1 MSRTGFRAA
10 GHPPSLA
17 AALLHFDVSF
27 MAWVLLGALGAYVGA
42 DLGLSSTQKGLMV
55 AVPPLGGAAF
65 RLLVGALADRM
76 GIKRTGLTTLAL
88 TLVPLG
94 WAALAGGTFPQV
106 LGIGLLLGVA
116 GASFA
121 VALPLAGYWYPPEY
135 RGLALGIAGAGNS
148 GTVIAALAAP
158 RLAEHVGWHATF
170 GLAAIPV
177 GLAWVGFAVLAKEPP
192 RPVVEGPSVK
202 SASLRL
208 LREPDARW
216 LSTFYLVTF
225 GGFVGLTSYLPIFF
239 VDRFGLSKVT
249 AAGYAALCAAAGSF
263 LRPAGGALADRLG
276 GARVL
281 AGVLGAVGVLV
292 AGLALLPGLG
302 ATVVL
307 LFVVL
312 GALGAGNGAVFQI
325 VPERFPTRMGAV
337 TGLVGAAGGVGG
349 FLLPFALG
357 SLEGTTG
364 SFAAGFVVLATVAAV
379 AMLTVVRRQRTWRE
393 RERWDLEVA
402 VA

>member
-1 MSRTGFRAA
+1 MSAKGFRSA
-10 GHPPSLA
+10 GHPPSLL

-27 MAWVLLGALGAYVGA
+27 MVWVLLGALGAYVAA
-42 DLGLSSTQKGLMV
+42 DLELSSAQKGLMV

-65 RLLVGALADRM
+65 RLIIGALADRV
-76 GIKRTGLTTLAL
+76 GIKRTGLVTLGL
-88 TLVPLG
+88 TLVPLAWG
-94 WAALAGGTFPQV
+94 AFAGGTYSQV
-106 LGIGLLLGVA
+106 LGIGVLLGVA

-148 GTVIAALAAP
+148 GTIIAALAAP
-158 RLAEHVGWHATF
+158 RIAEHVGWHATF

-177 GLAWVGFAVLAKEPP
+177 TLAWVGFAFLAKEPP
-192 RPVVEGPSVK
+192 RPVSTGPAVR

-208 LREPDARW
+208 LGEPDARW

-249 AAGYAALCAAAGSF
+249 AASFAALCAAAGSF
-263 LRPAGGALADRLG
+263 LRPLGGALADRLG
-276 GARVL
+276 GSRVL
-281 AGVLGAVGVLV
+281 VGVLGTVGALG
-292 AGLALLPGLG
+292 AGLALLPGLA

-307 LFVVL
+307 LFLAL
-312 GALGAGNGAVFQI
+312 GALGAGNGAVFQL
-325 VPERFPTRMGAV
+325 VPERFPTRIGAV

-349 FLLPFALG
+349 FALPFALG
-357 SLEGTTG
+357 SLEGVTG
-364 SFAAGFVVLATVAAV
+364 SFAAGFVVLAAV
-379 AMLTVVRRQRTWRE
+379 ATGAALTAVRRHRTWQE
-393 RERWDLEVA
+393 TWDLEVA

>member
-1 MSRTGFRAA
+1 MSTRGFRAA
-10 GHPPSLA
+10 GHPASLA

-27 MAWVLLGALGAYVGA
+27 MVWVLLGALGAYVAA
-42 DLGLSSTQKGLMV
+42 DLDLSSAQKGLMV
-55 AVPPLGGAAF
+55 AVPALGGAAF
-65 RLLVGALADRM
+65 RLLIGALAERV
-76 GIKRTGLTTLAL
+76 GIKRTGLVTLGL
-88 TLVPLG
+88 TLVPLAWG
-94 WAALAGGTFPQV
+94 AFAGGTYAQV
-106 LGIGLLLGVA
+106 LGIGVLLGVA

-148 GTVIAALAAP
+148 GTLIAALAAP

-192 RPVVEGPSVK
+192 RPATSGSIG

-208 LREPDARW
+208 LGEPDARW

-225 GGFVGLTSYLPIFF
+225 GGFVGLTSYLPMFF
-239 VDRFGLSKVT
+239 VDRFGLTKVT
-249 AAGYAALCAAAGSF
+249 AAGYAALCAAAGSL
-263 LRPAGGALADRLG
+263 LRPLGGAVADRLG
-276 GARVL
+276 GTRVL
-281 AGVLGAVGVLV
+281 TAVLGTVGVLV
-292 AGLALLPGLG
+292 AALALLPGLG
-302 ATVVL
+302 TTVL
-307 LFVVL
+307 LLCTIL
-312 GALGAGNGAVFQI
+312 GALGAGNGAVFQL
-325 VPERFPTRMGAV
+325 VPARFPTRIGAV

-357 SLEGTTG
+357 SLEGATG
-364 SFAAGFVVLATVAAV
+364 SFSAGFAVLATVALAATLSV
-379 AMLTVVRRQRTWRE
+379 AGRHRSWRDA
-393 RERWDLEVA
+393 RELEVA

>member
-1 MSRTGFRAA
+1 MSAKGFRSA

-27 MAWVLLGALGAYVGA
+27 MVWVLLGALGAYVAA
-42 DLGLSSTQKGLMV
+42 DLDLSSAQKGLMV
-55 AVPPLGGAAF
+55 AVPALGGAAY
-65 RLLVGALADRM
+65 RLIVGSLADRV
-76 GIKRTGLTTLAL
+76 GIKRTGLVTLGL
-88 TLVPLG
+88 TLVPLAWG
-94 WAALAGGTFPQV
+94 ALAGGTYSQV
-106 LGIGLLLGVA
+106 LGIGILLGVA

-148 GTVIAALAAP
+148 GTLIAALAAP
-158 RLAEHVGWHATF
+158 RIAEHVGWHATF
-170 GLAAIPV
+170 GLAAVPV
-177 GLAWVGFAVLAKEPP
+177 ALAWVGFAFLAKEPP
-192 RPVVEGPSVK
+192 RPATAGPSVR

-208 LREPDARW
+208 LGEPDARW

-249 AAGYAALCAAAGSF
+249 AASFAALCAGAGSF
-263 LRPAGGALADRLG
+263 LRPLGGALADRLG

-281 AGVLGAVGVLV
+281 VGVLGSVGGMALT
-292 AGLALLPGLG
+292 LALLPGL
-302 ATVVL
+302 APTVAL
-307 LFVVL
+307 LFLAL
-312 GALGAGNGAVFQI
+312 GALGAGNGAVFQL
-325 VPERFPTRMGAV
+325 VPERFPSRIGAV

-349 FLLPFALG
+349 FALPFALG
-357 SLEGTTG
+357 SLEGATG
-364 SFAAGFVVLATVAAV
+364 SFALGFVLLAAV
-379 AMLTVVRRQRTWRE
+379 ATGASLTAVRRHRTWQE
-393 RERWDLEVA
+393 TWDLEVA

>member
-1 MSRTGFRAA
+1 MSAKGFRSA

-27 MAWVLLGALGAYVGA
+27 MVWVLLGALGAYVAA
-42 DLGLSSTQKGLMV
+42 DLHLSSAQKGLMV

-65 RLLVGALADRM
+65 RLIIGALADRV
-76 GIKRTGLTTLAL
+76 GIKRTGLATLAL
-88 TLVPLG
+88 TLVPLAWG
-94 WAALAGGTFPQV
+94 AFAGGSYAQV
-106 LGIGLLLGVA
+106 LGIGVLLGVA

-148 GTVIAALAAP
+148 GTLIAALAAP

-177 GLAWVGFAVLAKEPP
+177 VLAWVGFAVLAKEPP
-192 RPVVEGPSVK
+192 RPAGTGDAVR

-208 LREPDARW
+208 RREPDARW
-216 LSTFYLVTF
+216 LSAFYLVTF

-239 VDRFGLSKVT
+239 VDRFGLPKVT

-263 LRPAGGALADRLG
+263 VRPAGGALADRLG
-276 GARVL
+276 GTRVL
-281 AGVLGAVGVLV
+281 AGVLGVVGALV
-292 AGLALLPGLG
+292 AGLALLPALG
-302 ATVVL
+302 ATVLL
-307 LFVVL
+307 LFLVL
-312 GALGAGNGAVFQI
+312 GALGAGNGAVFQL
-325 VPERFPTRMGAV
+325 VPERFPSRIGAV

-364 SFAAGFVVLATVAAV
+364 SFAAGFMVLAAV
-379 AMLTVVRRQRTWRE
+379 ATGAALSVACRHRTWRDG
-393 RERWDLEVA
+393 RDLEVA